1 MMEYR
6 AATAEDIEV
15 LMEIRL
21 EMLREVNG
29 LSEDHEFS
37 TVLVEKSREYF
48 LSGDQT
54 TILAFEGSYLAGC
67 GSISYIEVM
76 PTYDHPT
83 GRRGH
88 IMNVYT
94 RPEFRRCGAG
104 RRLME
109 MLTEDAKAQ
118 GATEISLDATEQ
130 GRPLYRAMGFVESG
144 EAMVMV
150 L

>member
-1 MMEYR
+1 MEYR
-6 AATAEDIEV
+6 KASAADIEL

-48 LSGDQT
+48 LEGDQT
-54 TILAFEGSYLAGC
+54 TVLAFEGGKPAGC
-67 GSISYIEVM
+67 GSISYIRVM

-94 RPEFRRCGAG
+94 RPDFRRRGVG

-109 MLTEDAKAQ
+109 MLIKDAKAQ

-130 GRPLYRAMGFVESG
+130 GRPLYKAMGFAESWEG
-144 EAMVMV
+144 MVMV